1 MLLLGVIAARHT
13 GAVSVVKAKSFAAVL
28 EPLQNGLGWVIARV
42 PFDIAKAW
50 PMRRGMRVRG
60 EIEGFAFRTS
70 LMGAVDGQGQF
81 ILVNKKMQAAA
92 KARVGT
98 KVRVTLEP
106 DLEERVAVLPPEL
119 AKVLKGDRMLRK
131 WFDGLSNSMRR
142 WFGDQVSGAKSAEAR
157 EARAERIAEWL
168 MLTME
173 GELDPKDPPPV
184 LKAAFQRQPRARVG
198 WEAMSPARRRNH
210 LLGIFHVRGVEARER
225 RVERV
230 VDDALKMTICGEAD
244 AR

>member
-1 MLLLGVIAARHT
+1 VSAA
-13 GAVSVVKAKSFAAVL
+13 KAKSFSAVL

-42 PFDIAKAW
+42 PFDIAKVW
-50 PMRRGMRVRG
+50 PVRRGVRVRG

-70 LMGAVDGQGQF
+70 LMGAAAESGHF

-92 KARVGT
+92 KARVGS
-98 KVRVTLEP
+98 KVRITLEP
-106 DLEERVAVLPPEL
+106 DLEERVAAVPPEL
-119 AKVLKGDRMLRK
+119 AKALKGDRMLRK

-142 WFGDQVSGAKSAEAR
+142 WFGDQVSAAKSAEAR

-184 LKAAFQRQPRARVG
+184 LRAAFQRQPRAQAG
-198 WEAMSPARRRNH
+198 WEALSPAKRRH
-210 LLGIFHVRGVEARER
+210 LLLGVFHVRGIEARAR
-225 RVERV
+225 RVAAV
-230 VDDALKMTICGEAD
+230 VATCGGAD